1 MKLKRTG
8 WQRIGQALASVLIA
22 LTVGGPGQAQAAA
35 IDDKAVPVATSFQ
48 PWQAGFS
55 AVYEVKKGSFTIG
68 ETKRTLSLQGDN
80 HYLFESI
87 TRPAGFGRLLTS
99 GQVIE
104 RSEWRFRP
112 QDHLIQPL
120 TYTYFNSGS
129 EKNRDAHLTFD
140 WQTHTVTNTIN
151 GQPWKM
157 PLVDGTQDKLV
168 YQLRVM
174 ADLLNGNRQL
184 NYPVADGG
192 KLKTYQLQIVGKE
205 TIRTDLGLFETLRIR
220 RVHGKRVTTL
230 WCAKQLSYL
239 PVRIEQ
245 RKGNDSPI
253 KAILTSVKGL

>member
-1 MKLKRTG
+1 MRQARG
-8 WQRIGQALASVLIA
+8 VWQHMVLTIA
-22 LTVGGPGQAQAAA
+22 LLSAGLNTAQAGNDASTA
-35 IDDKAVPVATSFQ
+35 FQ

-55 AVYEVKKGSFTIG
+55 AVYKVKKGAFTIG
-68 ETKRTLSLQGDN
+68 ETKRTLSRQGDN
-80 HYLFESI
+80 RYLFESI
-87 TRPAGFGRLLTS
+87 TRPAGFGHLLTD

-120 TYTYFNSGS
+120 IYTYFNSGG
-129 EKNRDAHLTFD
+129 EKKRDARLAFD
-140 WQTHTVTNTIN
+140 WQKHTVTNTIN
-151 GQPWKM
+151 GEPWKM

-174 ADLLNGNRQL
+174 ADLGNGGTQL

-205 TIRTDLGLFETLRIR
+205 TIRTELGLFDTLRIQR
-220 RVHGKRVTTL
+220 THGKRVTTL
-230 WCAKQLSYL
+230 WCAKKLSYL

-245 RKGNDSPI
+245 RKGNDSPV
-253 KAILTSVKGL
+253 KAILTSVTGLH